1 MGTTDATVAAL
12 WRYPVKS
19 MLGERLDAAMIGDRG
34 IAGDRAYALIDLE
47 TGNVVSAKN
56 PRKWARLFECRAE
69 YLEPPDPGRE
79 APPVRITL
87 PDGAEVRSDDPG
99 VDDALTSA
107 LDRPVRL
114 ATAATGPP
122 MIEDLAPDIEV
133 IAADV
138 RGTVSRGQIALL
150 APGTFF
156 DAAPVHVVTTSSLA
170 ALAAANPASRFEP
183 ARFRPNLL
191 IETAGD
197 GFVEN
202 AWVDHNL
209 TVGRDVTLHLLMSV
223 PRCVMTTLAQADLPA
238 DKGILQTVARVNFID
253 IPGLGSNPAVGV
265 YGLVTSGGQVSMGE
279 SISLAPR
286 SISSA
291 RVRSCGRS
299 PAFRWTRLPARTRFG
314 ATRRPR
320 RTAHRPSPRAK

>member
-1 MGTTDATVAAL
+1 VCQCDTNAGDDSFTAGKDLLMGTTDATVAAL

-19 MLGERLDAAMIGDRG
+19 MLGERLDTAVIGDRG
-34 IAGDRAYALIDLE
+34 LAGDRAYALIDVE
-47 TGNVVSAKN
+47 SGNVVSAKN
-56 PRKWARLFECRAE
+56 PRRWARMFECRAE
-69 YLEPPDPGRE
+69 YVEPPELERE

-87 PDGAEVRSDDPG
+87 PDGTVVRSDEPG
-99 VDDALTSA
+99 IDDALTTA
-107 LDRPVRL
+107 LGRPVRL
-114 ATAATGPP
+114 TTGAPDAP

-183 ARFRPNLL
+183 PRFRPNLVV
-191 IETAGD
+191 ETEGD

-209 TVGRDVTLHLLMSV
+209 TAGRDVSLHLLMTV

-238 DKGILQTVARVNFID
+238 DKGVLQTVARVNFID

-265 YGLVTSGGQVSMGE
+265 YGLVTSGGEASVGE
-279 SISLAPR
+279 QISVAPR
-286 SISSA
+286 L
-291 RVRSCGRS
+291 G
-299 PAFRWTRLPARTRFG
+299 
-314 ATRRPR
+314 
-320 RTAHRPSPRAK
+320 